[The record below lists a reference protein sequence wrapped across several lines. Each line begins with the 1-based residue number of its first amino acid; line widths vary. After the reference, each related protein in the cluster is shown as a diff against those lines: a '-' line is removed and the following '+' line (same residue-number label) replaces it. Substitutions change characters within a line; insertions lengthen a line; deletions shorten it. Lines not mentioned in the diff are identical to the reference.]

1 MQEPSREEIWKMF
14 DQICVTYDRI
24 NRFMTF
30 GLDLFWR
37 KQLSRFL
44 PQDRPLYLLDGATG
58 TGDQIFSLL
67 SSKHLIKKAVG
78 IDLSKEMLALA
89 QKKCKGKESNVS
101 FQEASLLAI
110 PFEAEVFDCVTLSFG
125 IRNVTDVNLALQECF
140 RVLKSGGRLL
150 ILEGSLPT
158 HCVFRMLFL
167 FHLRCILPLIGRLIS
182 KNKNAYRYLNKTI
195 ETFPS
200 GQAFSAL
207 LKNAGFAKVALH
219 PMTFGSV
226 TLYIGEKE

>member
-14 DQICVTYDRI
+14 DQISLTYDRV

-37 KQLSRFL
+37 KRLARFL
-44 PQDRPLYLLDGATG
+44 PQGRPLDLLDGATG

-67 SSKHLIKKAVG
+67 SSKNLINKAVG

-89 QKKCKGKESNVS
+89 EKKCKGKEARVS

-110 PFEAEVFDCVTLSFG
+110 PFETESFDCVTLSFG
-125 IRNVTDVNLALQECF
+125 IRNVTDVNLALTECF
-140 RVLKSGGRLL
+140 RVLKKGGRLL
-150 ILEGSLPT
+150 ILEGSLPENR
-158 HCVFRMLFL
+158 FFKRLFL
-167 FHLRCILPLIGRLIS
+167 FHLRCILPLIGKLIS
-182 KNKNAYRYLNKTI
+182 KNKSAYRYLNKTI
-195 ETFPS
+195 ETFPC
-200 GQAFSAL
+200 GEAFCLL
-207 LKNAGFAKVALH
+207 LKEAGFAKVALH

-226 TLYIGEKE
+226 TLYIGEKR

>member
-14 DQICVTYDRI
+14 DQISVTYDRV

-37 KQLSRFL
+37 KKLARFL
-44 PQDRPLYLLDGATG
+44 PQGRPLYLLDGATG

-67 SSKHLIKKAVG
+67 SSKNLIEKAVG

-89 QKKCKGKESNVS
+89 EKKCKANETRVS
-101 FQEASLLAI
+101 FQEASLLFI

-125 IRNVTDVNLALQECF
+125 IRNVTDVNRALTECF

-150 ILEGSLPT
+150 ILEGSLPQNRL
-158 HCVFRMLFL
+158 FRMLFL
-167 FHLRCILPLIGRLIS
+167 FHLRCILPLIGKLIS
-182 KNKNAYRYLNKTI
+182 KNRSAYRYLNQTI
-195 ETFPS
+195 ETFPC
-200 GQAFSAL
+200 GQAFCSL
-207 LKNAGFAKVALH
+207 LRKAGFAKVGLH

-226 TLYIGEKE
+226 TLYIGEKG